1 MIGVNL
7 RIASRA
13 LCATP
18 MRSLLTVLGIMIG
31 VAALITMVAVT
42 AGAGG
47 RIDEQI
53 RSLGA
58 NLLMVLP
65 GSQTSG
71 GARLGAGTR
80 HTLTE
85 EDAAAIAHA
94 LPVTAAPTVSG
105 KAQLVHA
112 NRNWSSLVG
121 GIVPDY
127 LAVRDWRVAR
137 GRPITAADVARSAK
151 VALLGAATAKRLFED
166 VDPIG
171 RTVRIGRVPC
181 EVVGVLAPKGQEGS
195 GRDQDDVVL
204 MPLSTARARVLG
216 GGHAANRRSVSFI
229 LVKAPDAAALEE
241 VERGIAT
248 LLRQRHRIAAPADD
262 DFIVRNPAAAAA
274 AQAEAMRSLG
284 LLFASVALVSLVVG
298 GISIMNIMLVS
309 VTERTREI
317 GLRQAVGARP
327 GDIRNQFLMEATI
340 LAMIGGVTGIGL
352 GAAVSTLIA
361 TLADWPVRIDPL
373 AALLAVGFS
382 GCLGIVFGLYPAA
395 RAAHLE
401 PIAALRHE

>member
-7 RIASRA
+7 RIAVRA
-13 LCATP
+13 LRASPT
-18 MRSLLTVLGIMIG
+18 RSILTVLGIMIG

-42 AGAGG
+42 AGASGQ
-47 RIDEQI
+47 INDQI
-53 RSLGA
+53 RSLGS

-71 GARLGAGTR
+71 GARLGAGTN

-85 EDAAAIAHA
+85 EDAAAIARD
-94 LPVTAAPTVSG
+94 LQVTATPTVSG
-105 KAQLVHA
+105 QAQLVHA
-112 NRNWSSLVG
+112 NRNWSSLIG
-121 GIVPDY
+121 GIVPEY
-127 LAVRDWRVAR
+127 LAVRDWRVER
-137 GRPITAADVARSAK
+137 GRPITAADVARTAK

-166 VDPIG
+166 GDPLG
-171 RTVRIGRVPC
+171 KTVRIGRVPC
-181 EVVGVLAPKGQEGS
+181 EVIGILAPKGQEGT

-204 MPLSTARARVLG
+204 MPLPTARARVLG
-216 GGHAANRRSVSFI
+216 GGHAANRRAVSFI
-229 LVKAPDAAALEE
+229 LVKVAQASALEE

-248 LLRQRHRIAAPADD
+248 LLRQRHRITTPDGD

-274 AQAEAMRSLG
+274 ARAEAMRSLG

-327 GDIRNQFLMEATI
+327 GDIRNQFLMEAAI
-340 LAMIGGVTGIGL
+340 LAMIGGITGVGL
-352 GAAVSTLIA
+352 GAAASAIIA
-361 TLADWPVRIDPL
+361 TLADWPVRIDPV

-382 GCLGIVFGLYPAA
+382 GCIGIAFGIYPAA
-395 RAAHLE
+395 RAARLE
-401 PIAALRHE
+401 PITALRHE

>member
-1 MIGVNL
+1 VIGVNL

-13 LCATP
+13 LRASP
-18 MRSLLTVLGIMIG
+18 MRSVLTVLGIMIG

-42 AGAGG
+42 AGASSQ
-47 RIDEQI
+47 ISDQI

-85 EDAAAIAHA
+85 DDAAAIARY
-94 LPVTAAPTVSG
+94 LPVVAAPTVSG
-105 KAQLVHA
+105 QAQLVHA

-121 GIVPDY
+121 GIVPEY
-127 LAVRDWRVAR
+127 LAVRDWRIAR
-137 GRPITAADVARSAK
+137 GRPITAGDVARTAK

-166 VDPIG
+166 DDPVG
-171 RTVRIGRVPC
+171 KTVRIGAVPF
-181 EVVGVLAPKGQEGS
+181 EVAGVLAPKGQEGT

-216 GGHAANRRSVSFI
+216 GGHAANRRAVSFI
-229 LVKAPDAAALEE
+229 LVKVASAAALEE
-241 VERGIAT
+241 AQRDITT
-248 LLRQRHRIAAPADD
+248 LLRQRHRVNDAASD
-262 DFIVRNPAAAAA
+262 DFIVRNPAAAASA
-274 AQAEAMRSLG
+274 RAEAMRSLG
-284 LLFASVALVSLVVG
+284 LLLASVALISLVVIG
-298 GISIMNIMLVS
+298 IMNIMLVS

-327 GDIRNQFLMEATI
+327 GDIRNQFLMEAAI
-340 LAMIGGVTGIGL
+340 LAMIGGLTGVAL
-352 GAAVSTLIA
+352 GAGVSAAIA
-361 TLADWPVRIDPL
+361 TLADWPVRVDPL

-382 GCLGIVFGLYPAA
+382 GFIGIVFGFYPAA
-395 RAAHLE
+395 RAARLE
-401 PIAALRHE
+401 PIMALRHE